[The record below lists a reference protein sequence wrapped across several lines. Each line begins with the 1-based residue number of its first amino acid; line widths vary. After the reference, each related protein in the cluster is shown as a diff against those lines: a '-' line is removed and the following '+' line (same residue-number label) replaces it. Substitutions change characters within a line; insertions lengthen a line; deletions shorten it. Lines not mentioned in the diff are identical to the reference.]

1 MSSATTRVKR
11 LITRY
16 FNQLLRGCQNS
27 RCQNPNCASST
38 QFQHSRLTPN
48 QAAILAIQLT
58 TNQAELCYPDEA
70 TTDTCSENMPL
81 NTEDHDVTEQHIDA
95 TESRQVTAPDHATS
109 STSNLSSSG
118 ALTAAVDASSLS
130 NVIEDEE
137 SSRTSFMTPGE
148 VTRLLM
154 FLFDAADNEDV
165 AQPRSSD
172 NQTALTDAEE
182 NQSSHYSSLFSPNY
196 GCGAFLDA
204 AASGANTT
212 ARPSSSS
219 LTPFLSSANPSS
231 DALKSFLN
239 NTNPNSNLAS
249 LVSSLN
255 TIQERESRT
264 RGLTLG
270 ELKET
275 LDIGKEQGDWSHL
288 ISLLSAVFSS
298 YEALSSSFLAESQ
311 RVADDSDLLVH
322 RTNAKKPR
330 EDTRTQ
336 DVIPMDVSVS
346 IGEIIS
352 EMDQHAVGKPTADN
366 RCEGSVDRQDTKT
379 SLVEDL
385 PVSGDADTESTAPLP
400 PVSIPD
406 VRLAW
411 SLISSIPEQQNVV
424 DVLLRAVRR
433 LVVGSLYQ
441 LLVSQAPDGLGDID
455 PPPVVRNT
463 QQRLLN
469 LFCIL
474 YECPFATDPLH
485 FDRTVFGLFSHNCPS
500 FYRRLFRQ
508 HLLLN
513 INRAVTWL
521 PISLQARLCHIWAD
535 TVRLPLA
542 NCTTPPAPE
551 HTNLWSLQSIL
562 QQNITL
568 RCLTTSHGVP
578 NEDKQLCE
586 AALVLRIVYY
596 ASLLAGQ
603 MDKKELLEREAVENR
618 DFELLMRA
626 HRSHEPRVGRS
637 RNGTVE
643 DPLAKA
649 LSLSPN
655 DCRHPF
661 IPAKDFINETLNE
674 HLKVGVFTENNR
686 DNKDDALG
694 PPVGTDDSVCLLSV
708 LAETDARQQT
718 LTSSGSLKSIFKSL
732 PEVKPLAAKRDYVN
746 YRSKDTFG
754 ELSFMR
760 LPFLLQTG
768 SKSVLLYYD
777 NRMRMLDEQR
787 GAFLQSLFVDNPEL
801 PYLKIHVS
809 REQIV
814 EGALLALEIT
824 CSENPGDLKKQL
836 RVEFEGEQGVDE
848 GGLSRE
854 FFQLIIEKVFDP
866 VYGMFVANDELGTY
880 WFNPVPLD
888 DLDREYFLIGTLLGL
903 AIYNDIIL
911 NVCFPSVLYR
921 KLCGK
926 LGTFEDLEDANPD
939 LYSGLR
945 ALLDY
950 TGDDVEEAF
959 GCNFVVAYQDP
970 FGNTLY
976 HELKPDGTNIHVTKE
991 NRQEFVDLYANFLLN
1006 ESVKKSFNAF
1016 RRGFQLVVDESPL
1029 SFLFRPDEIELL
1041 VCGSRF
1047 YDFKELER
1055 VTTYEDYTVDSP
1067 VIKNFWDVVH
1077 NMTTDQQ
1084 RQLLQFCTGSDRI
1097 PVGGM
1102 AKMKFT
1108 IARQGADTDRLPT
1121 AHTCFNILLLPDY
1134 PSREELER
1142 MLLLAITHCKGFGVS

>member
-27 RCQNPNCASST
+27 RCQNPNCASSS
-38 QFQHSRLTPN
+38 QFRHSRLTPN

-70 TTDTCSENMPL
+70 ATDTGSENMPL
-81 NTEDHDVTEQHIDA
+81 NTEDREVIEQPIDA

-109 STSNLSSSG
+109 SASNLSPSG
-118 ALTAAVDASSLS
+118 ALNAAVDASSLS

-204 AASGANTT
+204 PASGANTT

-239 NTNPNSNLAS
+239 NTNPSSNLAS

-264 RGLTLG
+264 HGLTLG

-298 YEALSSSFLAESQ
+298 YEALSSSFLAEPQ
-311 RVADDSDLLVH
+311 RVADDSDLLAH

-330 EDTRTQ
+330 EDTGTE

-346 IGEIIS
+346 IGEIMS
-352 EMDQHAVGKPTADN
+352 KMDQHALGKPTADDS
-366 RCEGSVDRQDTKT
+366 CESSMDRQDTKT
-379 SLVEDL
+379 SLLEDL
-385 PVSGDADTESTAPLP
+385 PIAGDVDPESTTPVP

-441 LLVSQAPDGLGDID
+441 LLVSQAPDGLGDVD
-455 PPPVVRNT
+455 PPPLVRNT

-485 FDRTVFGLFSHNCPS
+485 FD
-500 FYRRLFRQ
+500 

-551 HTNLWSLQSIL
+551 QTNLWSLQSIL

-596 ASLLAGQ
+596 ASLLAGRI
-603 MDKKELLEREAVENR
+603 DKKELLEREAVENR

-637 RNGTVE
+637 RNGTIE

-649 LSLSPN
+649 LSVSPN

-674 HLKVGVFTENNR
+674 HLK
-686 DNKDDALG
+686 
-694 PPVGTDDSVCLLSV
+694 
-708 LAETDARQQT
+708 
-718 LTSSGSLKSIFKSL
+718 
-732 PEVKPLAAKRDYVN
+732 AKRDYVN

-809 REQIV
+809 RDQIV
-814 EGALLALEIT
+814 EGALLA
-824 CSENPGDLKKQL
+824 
-836 RVEFEGEQGVDE
+836 
-848 GGLSRE
+848 
-854 FFQLIIEKVFDP
+854 
-866 VYGMFVANDELGTY
+866 
-880 WFNPVPLD
+880 
-888 DLDREYFLIGTLLGL
+888 
-903 AIYNDIIL
+903 
-911 NVCFPSVLYR
+911 
-921 KLCGK
+921 
-926 LGTFEDLEDANPD
+926 D

-976 HELKPDGTNIHVTKE
+976 HELKPDGTNVHVTKE

-1067 VIKNFWDVVH
+1067 VIKNFWGVVH

>member
-109 STSNLSSSG
+109 STCNLSSSG

-204 AASGANTT
+204 PASGANTT

-298 YEALSSSFLAESQ
+298 YEALSSSFLAEPQ
-311 RVADDSDLLVH
+311 RVADDSDLLAH

-330 EDTRTQ
+330 EDTGTQ

-385 PVSGDADTESTAPLP
+385 PVAGDADTESTTPVP

-441 LLVSQAPDGLGDID
+441 LLVSQAPDGLGDVD

-485 FDRTVFGLFSHNCPS
+485 FD
-500 FYRRLFRQ
+500 

-596 ASLLAGQ
+596 ASLLAGR

-637 RNGTVE
+637 RNGTIE

-674 HLKVGVFTENNR
+674 HLK
-686 DNKDDALG
+686 
-694 PPVGTDDSVCLLSV
+694 
-708 LAETDARQQT
+708 
-718 LTSSGSLKSIFKSL
+718 
-732 PEVKPLAAKRDYVN
+732 AKRDYVN

-854 FFQLIIEKVFDP
+854 FFQLIIENVFDP